1 MKKTAAILMAAGMA
15 AISLTGC
22 LGSSA
27 KPEKPRLPRQQRRL
41 KRRMQ
46 KRKHPGENPRRRQNQ
61 LKMR

>member
-27 KPEKPRLPRQQRRL
+27 KPEKATAAQTTA
-41 KRRMQ
+41 KAEATMQ
-46 KRKHPGENPRRRQNQ
+46 KRKHPGENPRQRQNQ

>member
-27 KPEKPRLPRQQRRL
+27 KPEKATAAQTTAKAEETDAKAETSGGEPRQ
-41 KRRMQ
+41 
-46 KRKHPGENPRRRQNQ
+46 RQTS
-61 LKMR
+61 